1 MFLKSTYK
9 ASHMLFLRGQYF
21 EDVDFLTCR
30 SSIEGTQFQSQVQEA
45 NLFSICFFYFLLFFF
60 FFFLVS
66 IEIDILVLK
75 FM

>member
-45 NLFSICFFYFLLFFF
+45 NLFSIIFFFYFLLF